1 MPVLDPSV
9 ISNWYKIKDEYNNF
23 YIVQDFSM
31 NQNSSVQNKPL
42 VQGDIGTRI
51 MDVGGIS
58 YTWSVS
64 SPALVTS
71 NDSVVVGN
79 VLTLIKNGWAN
90 IKTGGIGA
98 AYLLE
103 KGAIRINKEGVDCT
117 ASFKS
122 DNPSSFMAI
131 YGTNDNPNYIARV
144 AKWYDSYFNFTF
156 REESSANLA
165 IESAEINFDPEI
177 GERYFV
183 GGSQAPYFSVNSYKL
198 SGTITFLV
206 PPTEFYKFRSLYQS
220 GSSLPSGATLPSSF
234 PGSQISGNLAGTRSF
249 VVTGIKNANLV
260 IGLPGTGG
268 FNLQLGTASMTTEIT
283 AAVRAG
289 DITKVT
295 LKFVSYA
302 NSSTNES
309 S

>member
-1 MPVLDPSV
+1 MPVLDPTV
-9 ISNWYKIKDEYNNF
+9 ISNWYRIKDEYNNF
-23 YIVQDFSM
+23 YVVQDFSM

-64 SPALVTS
+64 SPALVT
-71 NDSVVVGN
+71 DGTVVGN

-90 IKTGGIGA
+90 IKTGGVGA

-103 KGAIRINKEGVDCT
+103 RGAIRINKEGVDCS

-122 DNPSSFMAI
+122 DNPSSFVAE
-131 YGTNDNPNYIARV
+131 YGTNGSNYIARV
-144 AKWYDSYFNFTF
+144 AKWYDSYFTFTF
-156 REESSANLA
+156 RGIQSANLS
-165 IESAEINFDPEI
+165 IENAEINFDPEI

-183 GGSQAPYFSVNSYKL
+183 GGTQAPFFSVNSYKL

-206 PPTEFYKFRSLYQS
+206 PPAEFYKFRSIYQTGNDS
-220 GSSLPSGATLPSSF
+220 P
-234 PGSQISGNLAGTRSF
+234 GNLAGTRSF
-249 VVTGIKNANLV
+249 YVTGIENANLV

-283 AAVRAG
+283 SAIKAG

>member
-1 MPVLDPSV
+1 MPVLDPTV
-9 ISNWYKIKDEYNNF
+9 ISNWYRIKDEYNNF
-23 YIVQDFSM
+23 YVVQDFSM

-64 SPALVTS
+64 SPALVT
-71 NDSVVVGN
+71 DGTVVGN

-90 IKTGGIGA
+90 IKTGGVGA

-103 KGAIRINKEGVDCT
+103 RGAIRINKEGVDCS

-122 DNPSSFMAI
+122 DNPSSFVAE
-131 YGTNDNPNYIARV
+131 YGTNGSNYIARV
-144 AKWYDSYFNFTF
+144 AKWYDSYFTFTF
-156 REESSANLA
+156 RGIQSANLS
-165 IESAEINFDPEI
+165 IENAEINFDPEI

-183 GGSQAPYFSVNSYKL
+183 GGTQAPFFSVNSYKL

-206 PPTEFYKFRSLYQS
+206 PPAEFYKFRSIYQT
-220 GSSLPSGATLPSSF
+220 GNDYP
-234 PGSQISGNLAGTRSF
+234 GNLAGTRSF
-249 VVTGIKNANLV
+249 YVTGIENANLV

-283 AAVRAG
+283 SAIKAG

>member
-1 MPVLDPSV
+1 MPVLDPTV
-9 ISNWYKIKDEYNNF
+9 ISNWYRIKDEYNNF
-23 YIVQDFSM
+23 YVVQDFSM

-64 SPALVTS
+64 SPALVT
-71 NDSVVVGN
+71 DGTVVGN
-79 VLTLIKNGWAN
+79 VLTLIKNGWIN

-103 KGAIRINKEGVDCT
+103 RGAIRINKEGVDCS

-122 DNPSSFMAI
+122 DNPSSFIAS
-131 YGTNDNPNYIARV
+131 YGTNGSAYIARV
-144 AKWYDSYFNFTF
+144 AKWYDSYFTFTF
-156 REESSANLA
+156 RGISSANLA

-183 GGSQAPYFSVNSYKL
+183 GGTQAPYFSVNSYKL

-206 PPTEFYKFRSLYQS
+206 PPAEFYKFRGLYQT
-220 GSSLPSGATLPSSF
+220 GSDAP
-234 PGSQISGNLAGTRSF
+234 GNLAGTRSF
-249 VVTGIKNANLV
+249 YVTGIENANLI

-268 FNLQLGTASMTTEIT
+268 FNLQLGNASMTTEVTSSIK
-283 AAVRAG
+283 AG

>member
-1 MPVLDPSV
+1 MPVLDPTV
-9 ISNWYKIKDEYNNF
+9 ISNWYRIKDEYNNF
-23 YIVQDFSM
+23 YVVQDFSM

-64 SPALVTS
+64 SPALVT
-71 NDSVVVGN
+71 DGTVVGN

-103 KGAIRINKEGVDCT
+103 RGAIRINKEGVDCS

-122 DNPSSFMAI
+122 DNPSSFVAT
-131 YGTNDNPNYIARV
+131 YGTNGSNYIARV
-144 AKWYDSYFNFTF
+144 AKWYDSYFTFTF
-156 REESSANLA
+156 RGIQSANLS
-165 IESAEINFDPEI
+165 IENAEINFDPEI

-183 GGSQAPYFSVNSYKL
+183 GGTQAPYFSVNSYKL

-206 PPTEFYKFRSLYQS
+206 PPAEFYKFRSIYQT
-220 GSSLPSGATLPSSF
+220 GNDVP
-234 PGSQISGNLAGTRSF
+234 GNLAGTRSF
-249 VVTGIKNANLV
+249 YVTGIENANLV

-283 AAVRAG
+283 AAIKAG

>member
-1 MPVLDPSV
+1 MPVLDPTV
-9 ISNWYKIKDEYNNF
+9 ISNWYRIKDEYDNF
-23 YIVQDFSM
+23 YVVQDFSM

-64 SPALVTS
+64 SPALVT
-71 NDSVVVGN
+71 DGTVVGN
-79 VLTLIKNGWAN
+79 VLTLIKTGWGN
-90 IKTGGIGA
+90 VKTGGLGA

-103 KGAIRINKEGVDCT
+103 RGAIRINKEGVDCT

-122 DNPSSFMAI
+122 DNPSSFVAS
-131 YGTNDNPNYIARV
+131 YGTNGSNYIARV
-144 AKWYDSYFNFTF
+144 AKWYDSYFTFTF
-156 REESSANLA
+156 RGMSSANLA

-183 GGSQAPYFSVNSYKL
+183 GGTQAPYFSVNSYKL

-206 PPTEFYKFRSLYQS
+206 PPAEFYKFKGLYQTGTDS
-220 GSSLPSGATLPSSF
+220 P
-234 PGSQISGNLAGTRSF
+234 GNLAGTRSF
-249 VVTGIKNANLV
+249 YVTGIENASLI

-268 FNLQLGTASMTTEIT
+268 FNLQLGTASMTTEVTSAIK
-283 AAVRAG
+283 AG

-295 LKFVSYA
+295 LKFVSYS

>member
-1 MPVLDPSV
+1 MPVLDPTV
-9 ISNWYKIKDEYNNF
+9 ISNWYRIKDEYNNF
-23 YIVQDFSM
+23 YVVQDFSM

-64 SPALVTS
+64 SPALVT
-71 NDSVVVGN
+71 DGTVVGN
-79 VLTLIKNGWAN
+79 VLTLIKNGWYN
-90 IKTGGIGA
+90 IKTGGVGA

-103 KGAIRINKEGVDCT
+103 RGAIRINKEGVDCS

-122 DNPSSFMAI
+122 DNPSSFVAE
-131 YGTNDNPNYIARV
+131 YGTNGSNYIARV
-144 AKWYDSYFNFTF
+144 AKWYDSYFTFTF
-156 REESSANLA
+156 RGIQSANLS
-165 IESAEINFDPEI
+165 IENAEINFDPEI

-183 GGSQAPYFSVNSYKL
+183 GGTQAPFFSVNSYKL

-206 PPTEFYKFRSLYQS
+206 PPAEFYKFRSIYQTGNDS
-220 GSSLPSGATLPSSF
+220 P
-234 PGSQISGNLAGTRSF
+234 GNLAGTRSF
-249 VVTGIKNANLV
+249 YVTGIENANLV

-283 AAVRAG
+283 AAIKAG

>member
-1 MPVLDPSV
+1 MPVLDPTV
-9 ISNWYKIKDEYNNF
+9 ISNWYRIKDEYNNF
-23 YIVQDFSM
+23 YVVQDFSM

-64 SPALVTS
+64 SPALVVADGT
-71 NDSVVVGN
+71 VVGN
-79 VLTLIKNGWAN
+79 VLTLIKNGWIN
-90 IKTGGIGA
+90 IKTGGVGA

-103 KGAIRINKEGVDCT
+103 RGAIKINKEGVDCS

-122 DNPSSFMAI
+122 DNPSSFVAT
-131 YGTNDNPNYIARV
+131 YGTNGSNYIARV
-144 AKWYDSYFNFTF
+144 AKWYDSVFNFTF
-156 REESSANLA
+156 RGQSSANLA

-183 GGSQAPYFSVNSYKL
+183 GGTQAPYFSVNSYKL

-206 PPTEFYKFRSLYQS
+206 PPAEFYKFRALYQT
-220 GSSLPSGATLPSSF
+220 GSDSA
-234 PGSQISGNLAGTRSF
+234 GNLAGTRSF
-249 VVTGIKNANLV
+249 YVTGIENANLI

>member
-1 MPVLDPSV
+1 
-9 ISNWYKIKDEYNNF
+9 
-23 YIVQDFSM
+23 M

-64 SPALVTS
+64 SPALVT
-71 NDSVVVGN
+71 DGTVVGN
-79 VLTLIKNGWAN
+79 VLTLIKNGWIN

-103 KGAIRINKEGVDCT
+103 RGAIRINKEGVDCS

-122 DNPSSFMAI
+122 DNPSSFIAS
-131 YGTNDNPNYIARV
+131 YGTNGSAYIARV
-144 AKWYDSYFNFTF
+144 AKWYDSYFTFTF
-156 REESSANLA
+156 RGISSANLA

-206 PPTEFYKFRSLYQS
+206 PPSEFQNFRSLYQN
-220 GSSLPSGATLPSSF
+220 GSDFPPGATLPNGGY
-234 PGSQISGNLAGTRSF
+234 PGNPVSGNLAGTRSF
-249 VVTGIKNANLV
+249 YVTGIENANLI

-268 FNLQLGTASMTTEIT
+268 FNLQLGNASMTTEVTSSIK
-283 AAVRAG
+283 AG

>member
-1 MPVLDPSV
+1 MPVLDPTV
-9 ISNWYKIKDEYNNF
+9 ISNWYRIKDEYNNF
-23 YIVQDFSM
+23 YVVQDFSM
-31 NQNSSVQNKPL
+31 NQNSSVTNKPL

-64 SPALVTS
+64 SPALVT
-71 NDSVVVGN
+71 DGTVVGN
-79 VLTLIKNGWAN
+79 VLTLIKAGWN
-90 IKTGGIGA
+90 NVKTGGIGA

-103 KGAIRINKEGVDCT
+103 RGAIRISKEGVDCT

-122 DNPSSFMAI
+122 DNPSSFTAS
-131 YGTNDNPNYIARV
+131 YGTNGSNYIARV
-144 AKWYDSYFNFTF
+144 AKWYDSYFTFTF
-156 REESSANLA
+156 RGISSANLS
-165 IESAEINFDPEI
+165 IESADINFDPEI

-183 GGSQAPYFSVNSYKL
+183 GGTQAPYFSVNSYKL

-206 PPTEFYKFRSLYQS
+206 PPAEFYKFRSIYQTGNDS
-220 GSSLPSGATLPSSF
+220 P
-234 PGSQISGNLAGTRSF
+234 GNLAGTRSF
-249 VVTGIKNANLV
+249 YVTGIENANLV

-268 FNLQLGTASMTTEIT
+268 FNLNLGNASMTTEVTSAIK
-283 AAVRAG
+283 AG

>member
-1 MPVLDPSV
+1 MPVLDPKV
-9 ISNWYKIKDEYNNF
+9 ISNWYRIKDEYNNF
-23 YIVQDFSM
+23 YVVQDFSM

-64 SPALVTS
+64 SPALVT
-71 NDSVVVGN
+71 NGTAVGN

-90 IKTGGIGA
+90 IKTGGFTGGFGA

-103 KGAIRINKEGVDCT
+103 KGVIRINKEGVDCT

-122 DNPSSFMAI
+122 DNPSSFVAD
-131 YGTNDNPNYIARV
+131 YGTNGGDYIARV

-156 REESSANLA
+156 NGLSSANLA

-183 GGSQAPYFSVNSYKL
+183 GGTQAPYFSVNSYKL

-206 PPTEFYKFRSLYQS
+206 PPAEFFKFRSFYQT
-220 GSSLPSGATLPSSF
+220 GDYTAR
-234 PGSQISGNLAGTRSF
+234 NLAGKAAF
-249 VVTGIKNANLV
+249 VVTGIKQANLE
-260 IGLPGTGG
+260 IGLPGMGG
-268 FNLQLGTASMTTEIT
+268 FKLQLGNDSMATEIT

>member
-1 MPVLDPSV
+1 MPVLDPTV
-9 ISNWYKIKDEYNNF
+9 ISNWYRIKDEYNNF
-23 YIVQDFSM
+23 YVVQDFSM

-64 SPALVTS
+64 SPALVT
-71 NDSVVVGN
+71 DGTVVGN
-79 VLTLIKNGWAN
+79 VLTLIKNGWYN
-90 IKTGGIGA
+90 IKTGGVGA

-103 KGAIRINKEGVDCT
+103 RGAIRINKEGVDCS

-122 DNPSSFMAI
+122 DNPSSFVAE
-131 YGTNDNPNYIARV
+131 YGTNGSNYIARV
-144 AKWYDSYFNFTF
+144 AKWYDSYFTFTF
-156 REESSANLA
+156 RGIQSANLS
-165 IESAEINFDPEI
+165 IENAEINFDPEI

-183 GGSQAPYFSVNSYKL
+183 GGTQAPFFSVNSYKL

-206 PPTEFYKFRSLYQS
+206 PPAEFYKFRSIYQTGNDS
-220 GSSLPSGATLPSSF
+220 P
-234 PGSQISGNLAGTRSF
+234 GNLAGTRSF
-249 VVTGIKNANLV
+249 YVTGIENANLV

-283 AAVRAG
+283 SAIKAG

>member
-1 MPVLDPSV
+1 MPVLDPTV
-9 ISNWYKIKDEYNNF
+9 ISNWYRIKDENNNF
-23 YIVQDFSM
+23 YVVQDFSM

-64 SPALVTS
+64 SPALVT
-71 NDSVVVGN
+71 DGTVVGN
-79 VLTLIKNGWAN
+79 VLTLIKTGWGN
-90 IKTGGIGA
+90 VKTGGLGA

-103 KGAIRINKEGVDCT
+103 RGAIRINKEGVDCT

-122 DNPSSFMAI
+122 DNPSSFVAS
-131 YGTNDNPNYIARV
+131 YGTNGSNYIARV
-144 AKWYDSYFNFTF
+144 AKWYDSYFTFTF
-156 REESSANLA
+156 RGMSSANLA

-183 GGSQAPYFSVNSYKL
+183 GGTQAPYFSVNSYKL

-206 PPTEFYKFRSLYQS
+206 PPAEFYKFKGLYQTGTDS
-220 GSSLPSGATLPSSF
+220 P
-234 PGSQISGNLAGTRSF
+234 GNLAGTRSF
-249 VVTGIKNANLV
+249 YVTGIENASLI

-268 FNLQLGTASMTTEIT
+268 FNLQLGTASMTTEVTSAIK
-283 AAVRAG
+283 AG

-295 LKFVSYA
+295 LKFVSYS

>member
-1 MPVLDPSV
+1 MPVLDPTV
-9 ISNWYKIKDEYNNF
+9 ISNWYRIKDEYNNF
-23 YIVQDFSM
+23 YVVQDFSM

-64 SPALVTS
+64 SPALVT
-71 NDSVVVGN
+71 DGTVVGN

-103 KGAIRINKEGVDCT
+103 RGAIRINKEGVDCS

-122 DNPSSFMAI
+122 DNPSSFVAT
-131 YGTNDNPNYIARV
+131 YGTNGSNYIARV
-144 AKWYDSYFNFTF
+144 AKWYDSYFTFTF
-156 REESSANLA
+156 RGIQSANLS
-165 IESAEINFDPEI
+165 IENAEINFDPEI

-183 GGSQAPYFSVNSYKL
+183 GGTQAPYFSVNSYKL

-206 PPTEFYKFRSLYQS
+206 PPAEFYKFRSIYQTGNDS
-220 GSSLPSGATLPSSF
+220 P
-234 PGSQISGNLAGTRSF
+234 GNLAGTRSF
-249 VVTGIKNANLV
+249 YVTGIENANLV

-283 AAVRAG
+283 AAIKAG

>member
-1 MPVLDPSV
+1 MPVLDPTV
-9 ISNWYKIKDEYNNF
+9 ISNWYRIKDEYDNF
-23 YIVQDFSM
+23 YVVQDFSM

-64 SPALVTS
+64 SPALVT
-71 NDSVVVGN
+71 DGTVVGN
-79 VLTLIKNGWAN
+79 VLTLIKNGWIN

-103 KGAIRINKEGVDCT
+103 RGAIRINKEGVDCS

-122 DNPSSFMAI
+122 DNPSSFIAS
-131 YGTNDNPNYIARV
+131 YGTNGSAYIARV
-144 AKWYDSYFNFTF
+144 AKWYDSYFTFTF
-156 REESSANLA
+156 RGISSANLA

-183 GGSQAPYFSVNSYKL
+183 GGTQAPYFSVNSYKL

-206 PPTEFYKFRSLYQS
+206 PPAEFYKFRGLYQT
-220 GSSLPSGATLPSSF
+220 GSDAP
-234 PGSQISGNLAGTRSF
+234 GNLAGTRSF
-249 VVTGIKNANLV
+249 YVTGIENANLI

-268 FNLQLGTASMTTEIT
+268 FNLQLGNASMTTEVTSSIK
-283 AAVRAG
+283 AG

>member
-1 MPVLDPSV
+1 MPVLDPTV
-9 ISNWYKIKDEYNNF
+9 ISNWYRIKDEYNNF
-23 YIVQDFSM
+23 YVVQDFSM

-64 SPALVTS
+64 SPALVT
-71 NDSVVVGN
+71 DGTVVGN
-79 VLTLIKNGWAN
+79 VLTLIKNGWAK

-103 KGAIRINKEGVDCT
+103 RGVIRINKEGVDCS

-122 DNPSSFMAI
+122 DNPSSFVAT
-131 YGTNDNPNYIARV
+131 YGTNGSNYIARV
-144 AKWYDSYFNFTF
+144 AKWYDSYFTFTF
-156 REESSANLA
+156 RGIQSANLS
-165 IESAEINFDPEI
+165 IENAEINFDPEI

-183 GGSQAPYFSVNSYKL
+183 GGTQAPYFSVNSYKL

-206 PPTEFYKFRSLYQS
+206 PPAEFYKFRSIYQTGNDS
-220 GSSLPSGATLPSSF
+220 P
-234 PGSQISGNLAGTRSF
+234 GNLARTRSF
-249 VVTGIKNANLV
+249 YVTGIENANLV

-283 AAVRAG
+283 AAIKAG

>member
-1 MPVLDPSV
+1 MPVLDPTV
-9 ISNWYKIKDEYNNF
+9 ISNWYRIKDEYNNF
-23 YIVQDFSM
+23 YVVQDFSM

-58 YTWSVS
+58 YTWSVN
-64 SPALVTS
+64 SPALVT
-71 NDSVVVGN
+71 DGTVVGN
-79 VLTLIKNGWAN
+79 VLTLIKNGWYN
-90 IKTGGIGA
+90 IKTGGVGA

-103 KGAIRINKEGVDCT
+103 RGAIRINKEGVDCN

-122 DNPSSFMAI
+122 DNPSSFVAE
-131 YGTNDNPNYIARV
+131 YGTNGSNYIARV
-144 AKWYDSYFNFTF
+144 AKWYDSYFTFTF
-156 REESSANLA
+156 RGIQSANLS
-165 IESAEINFDPEI
+165 IENAEINFDPEI

-183 GGSQAPYFSVNSYKL
+183 GGTQAPYFSVNSYKL

-206 PPTEFYKFRSLYQS
+206 PPAEFYKFRSIYQTGNDS
-220 GSSLPSGATLPSSF
+220 P
-234 PGSQISGNLAGTRSF
+234 GNLAGTRSF
-249 VVTGIKNANLV
+249 YVTGIENANLV

-283 AAVRAG
+283 AAIKAG

>member
-1 MPVLDPSV
+1 MPVLDPTV
-9 ISNWYKIKDEYNNF
+9 ISNWYRIKDEYNNF
-23 YIVQDFSM
+23 YVVQDFSM

-64 SPALVTS
+64 SPALVT
-71 NDSVVVGN
+71 DGTVVGN
-79 VLTLIKNGWAN
+79 VLTLIKTGWSN
-90 IKTGGIGA
+90 VKTGGIGA

-103 KGAIRINKEGVDCT
+103 RAAIRINKEGVDCS

-122 DNPSSFMAI
+122 DNPSSFVAS
-131 YGTNDNPNYIARV
+131 YGTNGSNYIARV

-156 REESSANLA
+156 RGRSSANLA

-206 PPTEFYKFRSLYQS
+206 PPDEFQNFRGLYQS
-220 GSSLPSGATLPSSF
+220 GSDLPSGATLPAAY
-234 PGSQISGNLAGTRSF
+234 PGNQISGNLAGTRSF
-249 VVTGIKNANLV
+249 VVTGIQNANLV

-268 FNLQLGTASMTTEIT
+268 FNLQLGNASMTTEVT
-283 AAVRAG
+283 AAIKAG

>member
-1 MPVLDPSV
+1 MPVLDPTV
-9 ISNWYKIKDEYNNF
+9 ISNWYRIKDEYNNF
-23 YIVQDFSM
+23 YVVQDFSM

-64 SPALVTS
+64 SPALVT
-71 NDSVVVGN
+71 DGTVVGN
-79 VLTLIKNGWAN
+79 VLTLIKNGWYN
-90 IKTGGIGA
+90 IKTGGVGA

-103 KGAIRINKEGVDCT
+103 RGAIRINKEGVDCS

-122 DNPSSFMAI
+122 DNPSSFVAE
-131 YGTNDNPNYIARV
+131 YGTNGSNYIARV
-144 AKWYDSYFNFTF
+144 AKWYDSYFTFTF
-156 REESSANLA
+156 RGIQSANLS
-165 IESAEINFDPEI
+165 IENAEINFDPEI

-183 GGSQAPYFSVNSYKL
+183 GGTQAPYFSVNSYKL

-206 PPTEFYKFRSLYQS
+206 PPAEFYKFRSIYQTGNDS
-220 GSSLPSGATLPSSF
+220 P
-234 PGSQISGNLAGTRSF
+234 GNLAGTRSF
-249 VVTGIKNANLV
+249 YVTGIENANLV

-283 AAVRAG
+283 AAIKAG